1 MTHNNMTWHVTCCS
15 RQDSQDSSFYR
26 TCFGRNSAWTSGPA
40 CSSSNWCPNK
50 SLITSLLRPVVT
62 CHSIPPPRLTAARP
76 GFIKSIATPPSCP
89 QLLLPCIDQ
98 TCTTPGLT
106 LSSTPVTIQTPE
118 HSREHRTGELEHLP
132 DQYCHSIGCPLSCP
146 ASICTLDFAT
156 WPSSAGQKTVKISA
170 FLLKRKILQ
179 NI

>member
-15 RQDSQDSSFYR
+15 HQDSQDSSFYR

-76 GFIKSIATPPSCP
+76 GFIKSIATLHPRVPSSCSPVLTKPAPHLASPSPP
-89 QLLLPCIDQ
+89 
-98 TCTTPGLT
+98 
-106 LSSTPVTIQTPE
+106 
-118 HSREHRTGELEHLP
+118 HRSPYRHQNTAENTELENW
-132 DQYCHSIGCPLSCP
+132 
-146 ASICTLDFAT
+146 SICPTNIAIVSAALC
-156 WPSSAGQKTVKISA
+156 PVVSSLRLYFGFCNVAFLPAGQ
-170 FLLKRKILQ
+170 
-179 NI
+179 